1 MVSPHAPAVGSED
14 PTYDSRDVVQW
25 RAMCDD
31 DGNHQPDS
39 PQGRLV
45 DASDPQVLRAAI
57 GLAFDYRG
65 DVTIKLKS
73 TGQTIEGYVFDRGS
87 KTASGD
93 DAIRVLPTD
102 GSPRTTLR
110 CDDIAELRF
119 SGRDTAA
126 GKSFDTWM
134 KKYVRTKLS
143 GGAANIEPEVL
154 E

>member
-1 MVSPHAPAVGSED
+1 MSNETSSSQ
-14 PTYDSRDVVQW
+14 T
-25 RAMCDD
+25 
-31 DGNHQPDS
+31 DS
-39 PQGRLV
+39 PQGRMV
-45 DASDPQVLRAAI
+45 DASDPLALRTAI

-102 GSPRTTLR
+102 GAPRTTLR

-126 GKSFDTWM
+126 GKSFDTWI

-143 GGAANIEPEVL
+143 GGAANIESEADYS
-154 E
+154 